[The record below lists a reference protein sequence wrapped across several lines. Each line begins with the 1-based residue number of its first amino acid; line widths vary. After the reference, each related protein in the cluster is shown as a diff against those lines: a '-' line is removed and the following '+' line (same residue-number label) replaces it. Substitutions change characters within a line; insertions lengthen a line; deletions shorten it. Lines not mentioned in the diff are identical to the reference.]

1 MIDLTV
7 TITKDHKKAIFE
19 WDMSEGNCDYKAF
32 GFDDNE
38 LDHIIGS
45 KAFEGKQIEGYK
57 VEIS

>member
-19 WDMSEGNCDYKAF
+19 WDTAEGNCDYKAF
-32 GFDDNE
+32 GFDDSE
-38 LDHIIGS
+38 LDHIIKS

-57 VEIS
+57 VELS